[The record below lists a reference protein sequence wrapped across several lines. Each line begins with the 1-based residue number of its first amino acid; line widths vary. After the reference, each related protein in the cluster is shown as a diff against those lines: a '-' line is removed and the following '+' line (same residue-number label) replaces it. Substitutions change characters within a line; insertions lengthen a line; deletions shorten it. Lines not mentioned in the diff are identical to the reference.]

1 MPAWCRSRKFIGF
14 RNIGAEGYW
23 MLFSK
28 RMMRTGGLGMY
39 TINENELLTRVHKY
53 ELKRD
58 TEKFR
63 IDVHQVLAGTIDDKF
78 FAIPNLLFREDRE
91 VDPQFIG
98 CGNTEQEALEDCL
111 KKITSAP
118 LEAIIP
124 PLV

>member
-1 MPAWCRSRKFIGF
+1 MT
-14 RNIGAEGYW
+14 NN
-23 MLFSK
+23 
-28 RMMRTGGLGMY
+28 GGLGVY
-39 TINENELLTRVHKY
+39 TINENELLTKVRKY

-63 IDVHQVLAGTIDDKF
+63 VDVHEVLAGTIDDKF
-78 FAIPNLLFREDRE
+78 FAIPNLLSREERD

-111 KKITSAP
+111 KKIKNAP
-118 LEAIIP
+118 LQVIIP